1 MKDRRD
7 AGPLFCHLEFVPTQA
22 WALKWIRRRMS
33 ELGKDP
39 RWYSIRSIRQGGS
52 SSACELEMPELFLR
66 ASGGW
71 KGNALER
78 YRKDRL
84 PTEQERFAT
93 LLSRLTTRTDG
104 DASDT
109 PGNLCGPF
117 GSGGGSTGTN
127 NSPPPSDLASSLLE
141 RGGRRALLSSSRSL
155 AATPSECGG
164 SQTLFSSPVHDAPVR
179 AKMLIEN
186 SETDRLEIDH
196 LNNETFSA
204 SCFQGF
210 PFPSLGIKMNYIL

>member
-1 MKDRRD
+1 
-7 AGPLFCHLEFVPTQA
+7 
-22 WALKWIRRRMS
+22 MS

-39 RWYSIRSIRQGGS
+39 RCYSIRSIRQGGS

-117 GSGGGSTGTN
+117 GSGGVQPGQTTPRR
-127 NSPPPSDLASSLLE
+127 PPTWQAVFSREEVVERCCRRRAVSQRRRPNAVVLILSSAPLFMMLPYGQRSGME
-141 RGGRRALLSSSRSL
+141 RGVLKEGRRDTNL
-155 AATPSECGG
+155 AAWETSMERG
-164 SQTLFSSPVHDAPVR
+164 SFPLI
-179 AKMLIEN
+179 IEN
-186 SETDRLEIDH
+186 RL
-196 LNNETFSA
+196 
-204 SCFQGF
+204 
-210 PFPSLGIKMNYIL
+210 